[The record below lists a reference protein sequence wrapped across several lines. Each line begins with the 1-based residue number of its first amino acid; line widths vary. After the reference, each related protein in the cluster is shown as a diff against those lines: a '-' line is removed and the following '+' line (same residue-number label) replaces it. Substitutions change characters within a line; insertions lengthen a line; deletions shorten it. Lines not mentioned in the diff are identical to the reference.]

1 MAPTVVH
8 CVWLPAPRGGR
19 VSPWGGLAAKHS
31 CNCICCPFV
40 SRSVPGSRLAVLAA
54 LHAQL
59 WLGRGSVPRV
69 NAMQRPLDVQTAAHE
84 QARQVNARQTSE
96 VHDLKEGL
104 DMVEE
109 KARSELGMVK
119 PNEVYV
125 HFILLFLFFLGPIA
139 ALTTALGCPLSPRRH

>member
-1 MAPTVVH
+1 M
-8 CVWLPAPRGGR
+8 
-19 VSPWGGLAAKHS
+19 
-31 CNCICCPFV
+31 V
-40 SRSVPGSRLAVLAA
+40 SRIVPVILLALLGA

-69 NAMQRPLDVQTAAHE
+69 NEMQRQIDAQRAANDR
-84 QARQVNARQTSE
+84 ARQINARLTSE

-109 KARSELGMVK
+109 KARSELGMVR

-125 HFILLFLFFLGPIA
+125 QF
-139 ALTTALGCPLSPRRH
+139 TPR

>member
-1 MAPTVVH
+1 M
-8 CVWLPAPRGGR
+8 
-19 VSPWGGLAAKHS
+19 
-31 CNCICCPFV
+31 
-40 SRSVPGSRLAVLAA
+40 GSRLVPVILLALLAA

-69 NAMQRPLDVQTAAHE
+69 NEMQRQIDVQKAANE
-84 QARQVNARQTSE
+84 QARQVNVRLTSE

-125 HFILLFLFFLGPIA
+125 QF
-139 ALTTALGCPLSPRRH
+139 TPR

>member
-1 MAPTVVH
+1 M
-8 CVWLPAPRGGR
+8 
-19 VSPWGGLAAKHS
+19 
-31 CNCICCPFV
+31 
-40 SRSVPGSRLAVLAA
+40 GSRLVPVILLALLAA

-69 NAMQRPLDVQTAAHE
+69 NAMQRQIDVQKAANE
-84 QARQVNARQTSE
+84 QARQVNARLTSE

-125 HFILLFLFFLGPIA
+125 HYM
-139 ALTTALGCPLSPRRH
+139 PR